1 MKLPPRQVQSLLVV
15 LVGPPTYHVCI
26 YVYIYTYMS
35 LSLYIYAIY
44 MYVVLFHTLSEV
56 VSIIANVN
64 LYVVYAYICTIQVD
78 ATTSPPNYQGRIS
91 KLRGYVHK
99 VSNTNY
105 LFFSILGGRGEKP
118 HQTSLGMKTKRSSF
132 VKAGTVLCCVW
143 CG

>member
-1 MKLPPRQVQSLLVV
+1 
-15 LVGPPTYHVCI
+15 
-26 YVYIYTYMS
+26 
-35 LSLYIYAIY
+35 

-118 HQTSLGMKTKRSSF
+118 HQTSLGMNKTTSPIASNKEQVCVALGLPVARNRDSCSSY
-132 VKAGTVLCCVW
+132 AGFRPWLPRPGNAKTRVDLRAT
-143 CG
+143 